1 MRTTSYSLPAD
12 LHPHIELIQPTTM
25 FARPLRQKS
34 MVSLVPDQS
43 FASNSSNGTIT
54 DPVTGVKVD
63 ASCNTTITIACLKQ
77 LYSAVGHNSSATN
90 GNQIGMSVSFLCRSL
105 LCYLH

>member
-1 MRTTSYSLPAD
+1 
-12 LHPHIELIQPTTM
+12 M

-43 FASNSSNGTIT
+43 FASDSSNGTIT

-63 ASCNTTITIACLKQ
+63 ASCNTTITITCIKQ
-77 LYSAVGHNSSATN
+77 LYSAV
-90 GNQIGMSVSFLCRSL
+90 
-105 LCYLH
+105 